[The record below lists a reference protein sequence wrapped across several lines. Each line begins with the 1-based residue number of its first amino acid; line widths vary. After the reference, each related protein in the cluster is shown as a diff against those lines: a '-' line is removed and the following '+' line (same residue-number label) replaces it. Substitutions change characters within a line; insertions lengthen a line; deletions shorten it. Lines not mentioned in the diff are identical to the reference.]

1 MSRSLILF
9 MNAPE
14 GVIQKLIESGIETI
28 HDLVKAGA
36 KPLNRKKIATA
47 VGLDRAEIYTLVKQ
61 ADLLRVE
68 GLDATNAQ
76 LLVSAGIRGI
86 ADLAVC
92 KPEKVLQRFAQ
103 LNTTSKTALP
113 SADQLKTW
121 KELAGDLKAVLY
133 PDAEDLLYPG
143 LTDTLLDGL
152 NNPREEMFTD
162 MVEMVT
168 NLGRGIAVAQ
178 QEMDEQAIRTQKLI
192 NADQRLRDMGLMATW
207 FTIPDATFNL
217 KMNYSLVREQ
227 GAEHDAPAGR
237 QKFRIM
243 PLNARTQNYFKLSEG
258 MQSELNIRFA
268 SLPPPPHISQPIIV
282 PSLIGKTLEDAK
294 VLLAAENL
302 RAGTVTTVSGEPA
315 GSSDTNVT
323 AQSPEPGADARFQ
336 DRINLF
342 IRRRTKP
349 A

>member
-1 MSRSLILF
+1 VSRSLILF
-9 MNAPE
+9 MKAPE
-14 GVIQKLIESGIETI
+14 VVIQKLMESGIETI

-36 KPLNRKKIATA
+36 KPLGRKKITTTT
-47 VGLDRAEIYTLVKQ
+47 GLDRADIYTVAKQ

-76 LLVSAGIRGI
+76 LLVSAGIRGV
-86 ADLAVC
+86 ADLAEC
-92 KPEKVLQRFAQ
+92 KTEKVLQRLAQ
-103 LNTTSKTALP
+103 LNTTSKAALP
-113 SADQLKTW
+113 SADQLKKW
-121 KELAGDLKAVLY
+121 KGLAGDLKTVLY
-133 PDAEDLLYPG
+133 PDAEDLPYPD
-143 LTDTLLDGL
+143 LIDTNLEGQ

-192 NADQRLRDMGLMATW
+192 NAKQRLRDMGLMATW

-227 GAEHDAPAGR
+227 GAEHDAPAGSQR
-237 QKFRIM
+237 FRIM
-243 PLNARTQNYFKLSEG
+243 PINARTQNYFKLSEG

-268 SLPPPPHISQPIIV
+268 SLPPPPQISQPITV
-282 PSLIGKTLEDAK
+282 PSLVGKTLEEAK

-302 RAGTVTTVSGEPA
+302 RTGTVTTVSGEPA
-315 GSSDTNVT
+315 GSNDTNVT
-323 AQSPEPGADARFQ
+323 AQSPEPGTDTRFQ

-342 IRRRTKP
+342 IRRKTKP